1 MEQEVALGQ
10 PRTGP
15 LTGVRVA
22 DFSAIFS
29 GPIAGAMLADQGADV
44 IKVEAFTGDLM
55 RKGYPQSGG
64 MASALLGGHHLEKHG
79 ERHFLTHVE
88 CTATFCSVQ
97 AEDGGIS
104 QQPKLSCF
112 MYLLN

>member
-55 RKGYPQSGG
+55 R
-64 MASALLGGHHLEKHG
+64 
-79 ERHFLTHVE
+79 
-88 CTATFCSVQ
+88 
-97 AEDGGIS
+97 
-104 QQPKLSCF
+104 
-112 MYLLN
+112 